1 MLRFTKLSMVFMLGG
16 LILGGCTAAKLEARM
31 EANPQCKEVINP
43 KTGALMPCPG
53 TDKSFYRSVGL
64 EPVKSSSQSQT
75 VIADRSTTSSTPN
88 AVLSDAGA
96 KANAIPSAKTSSSS
110 TNIAPQSDCKP
121 QLHKKTGSM
130 LPCPSP
136 D

>member
-1 MLRFTKLSMVFMLGG
+1 MNDSFTKLCIASALGMLM
-16 LILGGCTAAKLEARM
+16 LSACTVAKLESRL
-31 EANPQCKEVINP
+31 EANPQCKDVINP
-43 KTGALMPCPG
+43 KTGAVMPCPG

-64 EPVKSSSQSQT
+64 EPPRVT
-75 VIADRSTTSSTPN
+75 TTSSTTAAAAPPTISN
-88 AVLSDAGA
+88 AGTA
-96 KANAIPSAKTSSSS
+96 AIPIVTTTTKS
-110 TNIAPQSDCKP
+110 TPAVQVTPQVDCKP